1 MIASL
6 AILTL
11 PLCLL
16 SLLPLWQNPHWLVRS
31 AEFARQQLACLL
43 ALSLVA
49 QLTLTSGFTSTG
61 AALLLLTVVCLAW
74 NLWRLIRF
82 VALWPCEVEQ
92 AAENGSSHALSI
104 ISANVQMEN
113 RHADT
118 LLSLVREK
126 APDLLVALESDQW
139 WEDRLDTLETD
150 MPHSVKCPLDNRYGI
165 HLYSRLPL
173 VDPGIEYLVEEDVPS
188 IHATVVLGSGE
199 EIRLHLL
206 HPAPPS
212 PTENTESKERDAEL
226 IVVARALRKDS
237 RPTLVAGDFNDIPWS
252 RTATLFR
259 RISGLVDPRVGRCM
273 LNTFHARIP
282 VFRWPLDHLYHSRHF
297 QLAEITRLPDIGSDH
312 FPLYTRLVLAERE
325 PAGEHSR
332 ATADEIAE
340 AQTITA
346 AGAVGVGSVPD
357 PGR

>member
-1 MIASL
+1 MITTL
-6 AILTL
+6 ALLTL

-16 SLLPLWQNPHWLVRS
+16 SVLPLWQNPHWLVRS

-43 ALSLVA
+43 AVSLTV
-49 QLTLTSGFTSTG
+49 QLTLFSASSTAG
-61 AALLLLTVVCLAW
+61 AGLLLLTLTCLAW
-74 NLWRLIRF
+74 NLWHLLRF
-82 VALWPCEVEQ
+82 VPWYPREVDQ
-92 AAENGSSHALSI
+92 AGEPSPESSLSI

-113 RHADT
+113 RDADT

-126 APDLLVALESDQW
+126 TPDLLVAMESDQW
-139 WEDRLDTLETD
+139 WQDRLDALEKD

-173 VDPGIEYLVEEDVPS
+173 VDAGIEFLVEDDVPS
-188 IHATVVLGSGE
+188 IHATVVLDSGDD
-199 EIRLHLL
+199 IRLHLL

-212 PTENTESKERDAEL
+212 PTENPESKERDAEL
-226 IVVARALRKDS
+226 IVVARALQDDAG
-237 RPTLVAGDFNDIPWS
+237 PTLVAGDFNDIPWS

-259 RISGLVDPRVGRCM
+259 RISGLLDPRVGRCM

-297 QLAEITRLPDIGSDH
+297 QLAAITRLPYIGSDH
-312 FPLYTRLVLAERE
+312 FPLFTRLVLAR
-325 PAGEHSR
+325 PGAAANTSR
-332 ATADEIAE
+332 ASPGEIAE
-340 AQTITA
+340 AQDTTA
-346 AGAVGVGSVPD
+346 GEVRVDSVPD